1 MPAIP
6 ATRSTAASPDAV
18 AKGKAVEEPETGATA
33 PARDAP
39 GATAALLIIDM
50 INTFDFEGGDALLAR
65 AEAIADPIL
74 KLRDAFDAAELPTVY
89 VNDNFGE
96 WHSEKSRLVEQA
108 FDGATDGLAKL
119 KPRECDYFVL
129 KPQFSGFYATNLPLL
144 LPKLG
149 ARRLV
154 LTGVATDICV
164 LFTAGDAHMRDY
176 ALWVPEDAVATQDD
190 DRGRWALEIIAQ
202 SMGADIAPTS
212 ARAPSEWLA
221 EAAPADA

>member
-1 MPAIP
+1 M
-6 ATRSTAASPDAV
+6 
-18 AKGKAVEEPETGATA
+18 EEPETGATA
-33 PARDAP
+33 PARDQG
-39 GATAALLIIDM
+39 GASAALLIIDM
-50 INTFDFEGGDALLAR
+50 INTFDFEGGEALRAR
-65 AEAIADPIL
+65 AEAIAGPIST
-74 KLRDAFDAAELPTVY
+74 LRDAFDTADLPTVY

-96 WHSEKSRLVEQA
+96 WHSEKSRLIEQA
-108 FDGATDGLAKL
+108 FDGASDALARL

-129 KPQFSGFYATNLPLL
+129 KPQFSGFYATNLPVL

-149 ARRLV
+149 VRRLV

-202 SMGADIAPTS
+202 SMGADIAATH
-212 ARAPSEWLA
+212 ARSPEQWLA
-221 EAAPADA
+221 HA

>member
-1 MPAIP
+1 M
-6 ATRSTAASPDAV
+6 
-18 AKGKAVEEPETGATA
+18 EEPETGATA
-33 PARDAP
+33 PARDQG

-50 INTFDFEGGDALLAR
+50 INTFDFEGGEGLRAR
-65 AEAIADPIL
+65 AEAIAGPIL
-74 KLRDAFDAAELPTVY
+74 QLRDAFDAADLPTVY

-96 WHSEKSRLVEQA
+96 WHSEKSRLIEQA
-108 FDGATDGLAKL
+108 FDGAPDGLAKL
-119 KPRECDYFVL
+119 KPRDCDYFVL
-129 KPQFSGFYATNLPLL
+129 KPQFSGFYATNLPVL

-202 SMGADIAPTS
+202 SMGADTAAIS
-212 ARAPSEWLA
+212 ARSPEEWLA
-221 EAAPADA
+221 EAEHA